1 MPAIHGGM
9 ALSTLF
15 ALVSSF
21 GTVVAL
27 LTIIL
32 VLRSRLRLV
41 RALTFILCLA
51 AVAAGLAVYRATG
64 VSLFP
69 EFERLFTWLLVTLV
83 VIAALRLIA
92 LYVFDVHLRIRR
104 NVRVPPLLPVI
115 ILAAAYLLTALLVLR
130 AVYPELNLA
139 PLFATSAVTSLVLGL
154 ALQPILGN
162 FFAGLVISFEQPYRI
177 DDWLK
182 VGGTEGR
189 VIDITWRTTHLRT
202 RDNDTLIIPNG
213 KAADEYVLNYHY
225 PNTLHLARVH
235 VGAHY
240 AAPPYRVKQALLAA
254 AAGVAGIL
262 ENPAPDVYVLDFAE
276 SAVTYEL
283 RIWIDDLAA
292 IDRIKSD
299 VRARVWEAYQRS
311 GLVFPFP
318 TRTLEFGER
327 QTARPDAEKP
337 AGRVFIVTGA
347 LAGTTVALPRGPV
360 TVGRH
365 PENTLQLQD
374 HTVSKE
380 HARFEWTG
388 DGYDVIDLNSSG
400 GTFVNGARVD
410 RHRLAAFDRVTLG
423 DTVIVFESDG
433 Q

>member
-1 MPAIHGGM
+1 M
-9 ALSTLF
+9 STLF
-15 ALVSSF
+15 ALVASF

-27 LTIIL
+27 LTIIV

-83 VIAALRLIA
+83 ATTALRLIA
-92 LYVFDVHLRIRR
+92 LYVFDVHLRIRQ
-104 NVRVPPLLPVI
+104 NVRVPPLMPVI
-115 ILAAAYLLTALLVLR
+115 VLAVAYLLAALLVLR
-130 AVYPELNLA
+130 AVYPELSLA

-162 FFAGLVISFEQPYRI
+162 FFAGFVISFEQPYRI
-177 DDWLK
+177 NDWLK

-202 RDNDTLIIPNG
+202 RDNDTLIIPNS

-225 PNTLHLARVH
+225 PNTLHLARIH

-254 AAGVAGIL
+254 AAGVSGIL
-262 ENPAPDVYVLDFAE
+262 ENPAPDVYVIEFAE

-283 RIWIDDLAA
+283 RIWIDDMAA

-299 VRARVWEAYQRS
+299 VRANVWESYQRG

-318 TRTLEFGER
+318 TRTLEFRGR
-327 QTARPDAEKP
+327 QAARPDA
-337 AGRVFIVTGA
+337 ASVSGRMFIVTGT
-347 LAGTTVALPRGPV
+347 LAGTTVPLPKSSV
-360 TVGRH
+360 TVGRS
-365 PENTLQLQD
+365 PENTFQLQD
-374 HTVSKE
+374 NSVSKE
-380 HARFEWTG
+380 HARFEWAEEG
-388 DGYDVIDLNSSG
+388 CDVIDLNSTG

-410 RHRLAAFDRVTLG
+410 RHRLAALDRVKLG
-423 DTVIVFESDG
+423 DTVMIFEFDDR
-433 Q
+433 